1 MQEATFTNESL
12 LNCMQGNLEM
22 TLASRLSTMA
32 HKGQLSDPVKSSTV
46 LSANLAMVQLQAIV
60 IGTLA
65 SIFAMVM
72 AWLPSPQL
80 FTLQKVLLLVGTRLV
95 ASMLLVTVLL

>member
-46 LSANLAMVQLQAIV
+46 LSGNLAMVQLQAIV

-65 SIFAMVM
+65 SIFAMFM

-95 ASMLLVTVLL
+95 ASMLVTVLL